1 MSASRKPK
9 LFRDPVHDTI
19 ALPQESRGDKLLIA
33 LLDTPE
39 VQRLRRIRQLGLTS
53 VVYPG
58 AEHSRFQHSLGVL
71 WTAHEMLSRLE
82 KRTTIAPETR
92 TLVLC
97 GALLHDV
104 GHGPMSHALE
114 TVTGIKHERWTE
126 AIIGGRTLEGAPC
139 ETGVSEALAAYAPD
153 LAGRLVTLYGKNA
166 LPADVPAFARDIVSS
181 QLDADRLDYI
191 LRDGHA
197 TGVRIGS
204 YDLARILALIDLTD
218 VTTNGRTDTH
228 LAIHI
233 GAQEAVE
240 GYLLARFHM
249 YKQVY
254 LHKTSR
260 SAERMLEAML
270 KRARALKLAGE
281 PLAYWPDG
289 ALGKLIAGDS
299 LTPTE
304 FATLDDADINFAMK
318 RWASPDIPQ
327 DRWLTA
333 LAHGLV
339 HRALWKPLALPADD
353 TRADE
358 LVHAAR
364 AVARV
369 NGFDP
374 DVAVLTDSSRDSL
387 YRPFTGATRQK
398 SHDDS
403 IRLIDSSGRVSYIED
418 RSDVVKMLSHLEVRQ
433 RLICVH
439 PDLREPIARATR
451 LGS

>member
-1 MSASRKPK
+1 LRKPK

-19 ALPQESRGDKLLIA
+19 ALPQEAPGDRLLIT

-114 TVTGIKHERWTE
+114 TVTGIRHERWTE
-126 AIIGGRTLEGAPC
+126 AIIAGRTLDGAPC
-139 ETGVSEALAAYAPD
+139 ETGVSRALAAFDPD
-153 LAGRLVTLYGKNA
+153 LGARLVTLYGKGP

-204 YDLARILALIDLTD
+204 YDLARILALIDLTES
-218 VTTNGRTDTH
+218 GRGDTH

-260 SAERMLEAML
+260 AAERMLEAML
-270 KRARALKLAGE
+270 KRARALKRAGE
-281 PLAYWPDG
+281 GPAYWPEG
-289 ALGKLIAGDS
+289 PFGKLIAGEA
-299 LTPTE
+299 LTPAE
-304 FATLDDADINFAMK
+304 FATLDDADVQYAMK
-318 RWASPDIPQ
+318 RWSDDLPGHDPSL
-327 DRWLTA
+327 RA

-353 TRADE
+353 ARADE
-358 LVHAAR
+358 LLHAAR

-369 NGFDP
+369 NGYDP
-374 DVAVLTDSSRDSL
+374 EVAVLTDSSRDSL
-387 YRPFTGATRQK
+387 YRPFTGASRGKT
-398 SHDDS
+398 HDDS

-418 RSDVVKMLSHLEVRQ
+418 RSDVVKMLAHLEVRQ
-433 RLICVH
+433 RLLCVH
-439 PDLREPIARATR
+439 PALRDAVARATG
-451 LGS
+451 LHG